1 MDIREKS
8 YFKRYEFEKGIIIKK
23 MNGLNTND
31 ELKMNISKSI
41 VDLYFKETSSWF
53 YKEEKECWDKLSLT
67 LKELDTK
74 LEDVKLK
81 KIFWFIVFNIF
92 VFWNEDNNFIILQVR
107 KFVDKRDLDRLN
119 LSLKDYSGTI
129 KKLIHKLRTEDSFV
143 VGHYILNILNN
154 KILISKDN
162 NSVEIY
168 KDKKVDSGYFGI
180 VYLRHAFL
188 DKDKYKQISK
198 AKKVD
203 VDILNEDIL
212 KLIRCLFLSDFKD
225 DVVLYIKENFLD
237 EVDLSQPMI
246 EALDR
251 YFIQLE
257 NNVQNTHF
265 PFVKFVNR
273 N

>member
-1 MDIREKS
+1 M
-8 YFKRYEFEKGIIIKK
+8 
-23 MNGLNTND
+23 
-31 ELKMNISKSI
+31 
-41 VDLYFKETSSWF
+41 
-53 YKEEKECWDKLSLT
+53 
-67 LKELDTK
+67 
-74 LEDVKLK
+74 KLK

-92 VFWNEDNNFIILQVR
+92 VFWNEDNNFIISKVR
-107 KFVDKRDLDRLN
+107 KFVNKRDLDRLN

-129 KKLIHKLRTEDSFV
+129 KKLLHKLRTKDSFV

-203 VDILNEDIL
+203 FDILNEDIL
-212 KLIRCLFLSDFKD
+212 KLIRCLFLSDFED
-225 DVVLYIKENFLD
+225 DVVLYIKENFID

-251 YFIQLE
+251 YFIHVYKMVRDDTIPLE
-257 NNVQNTHF
+257 YF
-265 PFVKFVNR
+265 LESYDIYL
-273 N
+273 

>member
-1 MDIREKS
+1 MKKGVFFDIINTDYTVKA
-8 YFKRYEFEKGIIIKK
+8 IKTNK
-23 MNGLNTND
+23 MTKLSRDYCCVILLEELFYLNIGELSIKDKDD
-31 ELKMNISKSI
+31 ED
-41 VDLYFKETSSWF
+41 VLYLDGNFLALLRTLFLSQV
-53 YKEEKECWDKLSLT
+53 EKECWDKLSLT

-188 DKDKYKQISK
+188 DKDKYK
-198 AKKVD
+198 
-203 VDILNEDIL
+203 
-212 KLIRCLFLSDFKD
+212 
-225 DVVLYIKENFLD
+225 
-237 EVDLSQPMI
+237 
-246 EALDR
+246 
-251 YFIQLE
+251 
-257 NNVQNTHF
+257 
-265 PFVKFVNR
+265 
-273 N
+273 